1 MHHTNWFSRKSVV
14 FFSSCIIRSNDSCIE
29 YGEHAREIRAALCA
43 PFQHS
48 ICRAQ
53 TMVFKAKYLFSI
65 FQCVE
70 RNYGNECTIWCVCV
84 CACACWS
91 NNLAVI
97 WNLVVFITLPLQR
110 RVHEDHW
117 KDVSLKRHTHTHTSY
132 TLTATEHNKLNVSV
146 NFELN
151 TKINK
156 NWKEIEKNRKEK

>member
-1 MHHTNWFSRKSVV
+1 MTVVSNTVSMHER
-14 FFSSCIIRSNDSCIE
+14 
-29 YGEHAREIRAALCA
+29 YGLLYVHR
-43 PFQHS
+43 FKHS

-84 CACACWS
+84 CVCMLIKQSGCYLESGGFHHPSIATTGAW
-91 NNLAVI
+91 
-97 WNLVVFITLPLQR
+97 R
-110 RVHEDHW
+110 
-117 KDVSLKRHTHTHTSY
+117 SLKRRVTEETHVHTHTSY
-132 TLTATEHNKLNVSV
+132 TLTATEHNELNVSV